1 MSTATIEPVE
11 QREIRTTYSS
21 DDHQF
26 LTFNLGEELYGVNI
40 LKVQE
45 IKGYITATKI
55 PNTPDY
61 LKGMLNFR
69 GTIVP
74 IVDLR
79 LKFGMGVTEP
89 TSFTV
94 IVVVNVHNRIMG
106 FLVDAVSDVLD
117 LNAKDIQPP
126 PRLGHTVDISFVAGI
141 GNANDQL
148 VTLLDIDRV
157 LTNEDVH
164 AISTSVEAPSLGNS
178 SITPAPQPMNADSS
192 NGHQAS
198 TGSDAIFEEC

>member
-1 MSTATIEPVE
+1 MSTATIEPAE
-11 QREIRTTYSS
+11 RQDIRTSFSS
-21 DDHQF
+21 DDQQF
-26 LTFNLGEELYGVNI
+26 LTFNLAEEYYGVDI

-45 IKGYITATKI
+45 IKGYTTVTKI

-61 LKGMLNFR
+61 LKGVLNLR

-79 LKFGMGVTEP
+79 MKFGMGVTEP

-94 IVVVNVHNRIMG
+94 VVVVNVRNRVMG

-126 PRLGHTVDISFVAGI
+126 PELGSTVDITFVAGI
-141 GNANDQL
+141 GNSNDHL

-157 LTNEDVH
+157 LTDDEVKAVADIPADVE
-164 AISTSVEAPSLGNS
+164 SVV
-178 SITPAPQPMNADSS
+178 
-192 NGHQAS
+192 AS
-198 TGSDAIFEEC
+198 E

>member
-1 MSTATIEPVE
+1 MSTATIEPAE
-11 QREIRTTYSS
+11 QQDIRTSFST
-21 DDHQF
+21 DDQQF
-26 LTFNLGEELYGVNI
+26 LTFNLAEEYYGVDI

-45 IKGYITATKI
+45 IKGYTNVTKI

-61 LKGMLNFR
+61 LKGVLNLR

-79 LKFGMGVTEP
+79 MKFGMGVTEP

-94 IVVVNVHNRIMG
+94 VVVVNVRNRVMG

-126 PRLGHTVDISFVAGI
+126 PQLGNTVDISFVAGI
-141 GNANDQL
+141 GNSSDHL

-157 LTNEDVH
+157 LTDDEVKAVANIPVDVE
-164 AISTSVEAPSLGNS
+164 TV
-178 SITPAPQPMNADSS
+178 
-192 NGHQAS
+192 AS
-198 TGSDAIFEEC
+198 A

>member
-1 MSTATIEPVE
+1 MSTATIKPVE
-11 QREIRTTYSS
+11 QRGIRTTYSS

-26 LTFNLGEELYGVNI
+26 LTFNLAEELYGVNI

-45 IKGYITATKI
+45 IKGYTNVTKI

-61 LKGMLNFR
+61 LKGVLNLR

-74 IVDLR
+74 IIDLR

-89 TSFTV
+89 THFTV
-94 IVVVNVHNRIMG
+94 VVVVNVRNRVMG

-126 PRLGHTVDISFVAGI
+126 PELGNSVDITFVAGI
-141 GNANDQL
+141 GNYNDCL
-148 VTLLDIDRV
+148 VTLLNIDRV
-157 LTNEDVH
+157 LTNEEVADVG
-164 AISTSVEAPSLGNS
+164 AV
-178 SITPAPQPMNADSS
+178 
-192 NGHQAS
+192 
-198 TGSDAIFEEC
+198 GSEEERNEM

>member
-1 MSTATIEPVE
+1 MSMATVE
-11 QREIRTTYSS
+11 TTETREVRTTYSS
-21 DDHQF
+21 EDQQY
-26 LTFNLGEELYGVNI
+26 LTFNLADEYYGVDI

-45 IKGYITATKI
+45 IKGYTTVTRI

-61 LKGMLNFR
+61 LKGVLNLR

-79 LKFGMGVTEP
+79 MKFGMGVTEP

-94 IVVVNVHNRIMG
+94 VVVVNVRNRVMG

-117 LNAKDIQPP
+117 LNAKNIQPP
-126 PRLGHTVDISFVAGI
+126 PELGSAVDINFVAGI
-141 GNANDQL
+141 GNANDRL

-157 LTNEDVH
+157 LTEDEVK
-164 AISTSVEAPSLGNS
+164 AVEELPGKLEK
-178 SITPAPQPMNADSS
+178 I
-192 NGHQAS
+192 
-198 TGSDAIFEEC
+198 EEQDL

>member
-1 MSTATIEPVE
+1 MSMATAETSET
-11 QREIRTTYSS
+11 REIRTTYSS
-21 DDHQF
+21 EDQQY
-26 LTFNLGEELYGVNI
+26 LTFNLADEYYGVDI

-45 IKGYITATKI
+45 IKGYTTVTRI

-61 LKGMLNFR
+61 LKGVLNLR

-79 LKFGMGVTEP
+79 MKFGMGITEP

-94 IVVVNVHNRIMG
+94 VVVVNVRNRVMG

-126 PRLGHTVDISFVAGI
+126 PELGSAVDIKFVAGI
-141 GNANDQL
+141 GNANDRL

-157 LTNEDVH
+157 LTEDEVK
-164 AISTSVEAPSLGNS
+164 AVEDLPVKLEKMEGQE
-178 SITPAPQPMNADSS
+178 P
-192 NGHQAS
+192 
-198 TGSDAIFEEC
+198 

>member
-1 MSTATIEPVE
+1 MSTATIEPEV
-11 QREIRTTYSS
+11 QQDIRTSFSS
-21 DDHQF
+21 DDQQF
-26 LTFNLGEELYGVNI
+26 LTFNLAEEFYGVDI

-45 IKGYITATKI
+45 IKGYTNVTKI

-61 LKGMLNFR
+61 LKGVLNLR

-94 IVVVNVHNRIMG
+94 VVVVNVRNRVMG

-126 PRLGHTVDISFVAGI
+126 PEMGNTVDITFVAGI
-141 GNANDQL
+141 GTSNDHL

-157 LTNEDVH
+157 LTDDEVKAVGEIPTDVE
-164 AISTSVEAPSLGNS
+164 SEAA
-178 SITPAPQPMNADSS
+178 TA
-192 NGHQAS
+192 
-198 TGSDAIFEEC
+198 

>member
-1 MSTATIEPVE
+1 MSTGTIGPVT

-26 LTFNLGEELYGVNI
+26 LTFNLGEELYGVDI

-45 IKGYITATKI
+45 IKGYTKVTKI

-61 LKGMLNFR
+61 LKGVLNLR
-69 GTIVP
+69 GSIVP

-79 LKFGMGVTEP
+79 MKFGMGMTEP

-94 IVVVNVHNRIMG
+94 IVVVNVRNRVMG

-126 PRLGHTVDISFVAGI
+126 PELGSSVDITFVAGI
-141 GNANDQL
+141 GNSNGCL
-148 VTLLDIDRV
+148 VTLLNIDRV
-157 LTNEDVH
+157 LTDEEVKTVSD
-164 AISTSVEAPSLGNS
+164 IPIDMDKGEA
-178 SITPAPQPMNADSS
+178 
-192 NGHQAS
+192 
-198 TGSDAIFEEC
+198 

>member
-1 MSTATIEPVE
+1 MSTATIEPAE
-11 QREIRTTYSS
+11 QQDIRTSFSS
-21 DDHQF
+21 DDQQF
-26 LTFNLGEELYGVNI
+26 LTFNLAEEYYGVDI

-45 IKGYITATKI
+45 IKGYTNVTKI

-61 LKGMLNFR
+61 LKGVLNLR

-79 LKFGMGVTEP
+79 MKFGMGVTEP

-94 IVVVNVHNRIMG
+94 VVVVNVRNRVMG

-126 PRLGHTVDISFVAGI
+126 PQLGNTVDISFVAGI
-141 GNANDQL
+141 GNSSDHL

-157 LTNEDVH
+157 LTDDEVKAVADIPVD
-164 AISTSVEAPSLGNS
+164 VEAVAL
-178 SITPAPQPMNADSS
+178 A
-192 NGHQAS
+192 
-198 TGSDAIFEEC
+198 

>member
-1 MSTATIEPVE
+1 MSTATIEAAE
-11 QREIRTTYSS
+11 RQDIRTSFSS
-21 DDHQF
+21 DDQQF
-26 LTFNLGEELYGVNI
+26 LTFNLAEEFYGVDI

-45 IKGYITATKI
+45 IKGYTNVTKI

-61 LKGMLNFR
+61 LKGVLNLR

-79 LKFGMGVTEP
+79 MKFGMGVTEP

-94 IVVVNVHNRIMG
+94 VVVVNVRNRVMG

-126 PRLGHTVDISFVAGI
+126 PQLGNTVDISFVAGI
-141 GNANDQL
+141 GNSNDHL

-157 LTNEDVH
+157 LTADEVKAVADIPADVG
-164 AISTSVEAPSLGNS
+164 AVSA
-178 SITPAPQPMNADSS
+178 
-192 NGHQAS
+192 QA
-198 TGSDAIFEEC
+198 

>member
-45 IKGYITATKI
+45 IKGYTTATKI

-61 LKGMLNFR
+61 LKGVLNLR
-69 GTIVP
+69 GSIVP
-74 IVDLR
+74 IIDLR
-79 LKFGMGVTEP
+79 MKFGMGMTEP

-94 IVVVNVHNRIMG
+94 IVVVNVRNRIMG

-126 PRLGHTVDISFVAGI
+126 PELGSSVDITFVAGI
-141 GNANDQL
+141 GKVNDCL
-148 VTLLDIDRV
+148 ITLLDIDRV
-157 LTNEDVH
+157 LTDEEVKTVSD
-164 AISTSVEAPSLGNS
+164 IPTDMDKVEA
-178 SITPAPQPMNADSS
+178 
-192 NGHQAS
+192 
-198 TGSDAIFEEC
+198 

>member
-1 MSTATIEPVE
+1 MSTATIEPAE
-11 QREIRTTYSS
+11 QQENRMSFSS
-21 DDHQF
+21 DDQQY
-26 LTFNLGEELYGVNI
+26 LTFNLAEEYYGVDI

-45 IKGYITATKI
+45 IKGYTNVTKI

-61 LKGMLNFR
+61 LKGVLNLR

-79 LKFGMGVTEP
+79 MKFGMGVTEP

-94 IVVVNVHNRIMG
+94 VVVVNVRNRVMG

-126 PRLGHTVDISFVAGI
+126 PELGTTVDITFVAGI
-141 GNANDQL
+141 GNSNDHL

-157 LTNEDVH
+157 LTDDEVK
-164 AISTSVEAPSLGNS
+164 AVAEIPAEAVS
-178 SITPAPQPMNADSS
+178 AEA
-192 NGHQAS
+192 
-198 TGSDAIFEEC
+198 

>member
-1 MSTATIEPVE
+1 MSTATVDTTEA
-11 QREIRTTYSS
+11 REVRTTYSS
-21 DDHQF
+21 EDQQY
-26 LTFNLGEELYGVNI
+26 LTFDLADEYYGVDI

-45 IKGYITATKI
+45 IKGYTTVTRI

-61 LKGMLNFR
+61 LKGVLNLR

-79 LKFGMGVTEP
+79 MKFGMGTTEP

-94 IVVVNVHNRIMG
+94 VVVVNVRNRVMG

-117 LNAKDIQPP
+117 LNAKNIQPP
-126 PRLGHTVDISFVAGI
+126 PDMGTTVDITFVAGI
-141 GNANDQL
+141 GNANDRL

-157 LTNEDVH
+157 LTEDEVK
-164 AISTSVEAPSLGNS
+164 AVDDLPGKIEK
-178 SITPAPQPMNADSS
+178 IE
-192 NGHQAS
+192 GHE
-198 TGSDAIFEEC
+198 G

>member
-1 MSTATIEPVE
+1 MSTATIEPAE
-11 QREIRTTYSS
+11 QQDIRTSYSR
-21 DDHQF
+21 DDQQF
-26 LTFNLGEELYGVNI
+26 LTFNLAEEYYGVDI

-45 IKGYITATKI
+45 IKGYTNVTKI

-61 LKGMLNFR
+61 LKGVLNLR

-79 LKFGMGVTEP
+79 MKFGMGVTEP

-94 IVVVNVHNRIMG
+94 VVVVNVRSRVMG

-126 PRLGHTVDISFVAGI
+126 PELGNTVDITFVAGI
-141 GNANDQL
+141 GNANDHL

-157 LTNEDVH
+157 LTEDEVKTV
-164 AISTSVEAPSLGNS
+164 IDIPTDPEKVEAPL
-178 SITPAPQPMNADSS
+178 
-192 NGHQAS
+192 
-198 TGSDAIFEEC
+198 

>member
-1 MSTATIEPVE
+1 MATATIEPT
-11 QREIRTTYSS
+11 QQQDIRMTYNT
-21 DDHQF
+21 DDQQF
-26 LTFNLGEELYGVNI
+26 LTFNLADEFYGVDI

-45 IKGYITATKI
+45 IKGYTNVTKI

-61 LKGMLNFR
+61 LKGVLNLR

-94 IVVVNVHNRIMG
+94 VVVVNVRNRVMG

-126 PRLGHTVDISFVAGI
+126 PELGTSVDITFVAGI
-141 GNANDQL
+141 GNSNEHL

-157 LTNEDVH
+157 LTDDEVKLVSD
-164 AISTSVEAPSLGNS
+164 IPEAQETAEVS
-178 SITPAPQPMNADSS
+178 A
-192 NGHQAS
+192 
-198 TGSDAIFEEC
+198 